1 MKDQLADMQCPITD
15 IMSSVTDRPLLLH
28 PRQLLPQF
36 PAISANEEMLQKIGH
51 GMALNLPDY
60 SSSQYVKV
68 FRGQAE
74 LVAVCARVA
83 GTLFQ
88 PKVVLMPSP
97 AAVKV

>member
-1 MKDQLADMQCPITD
+1 
-15 IMSSVTDRPLLLH
+15 MSSATDRPLFVH

-60 SSSQYVKV
+60 SSSKYVKV
-68 FRGQAE
+68 FRGQVE

-83 GTLFQ
+83 GSLFQ
-88 PKVVLMPSP
+88 PKVVLITSP
-97 AAVKV
+97 AAVRA